1 MYVEDL
7 VRPGINIA
15 AEITTKDAYGFQEMC
30 QMFAK
35 KNICH
40 KICQKDDEI
49 WAMSQCLM
57 ITYPFNLKIKSKAAK
72 LPIAYA

>member
-1 MYVEDL
+1 MFVEDP
-7 VRPGINIA
+7 VRQGVNIA

-40 KICQKDDEI
+40 KIVHKDEED
-49 WAMSQCLM
+49 
-57 ITYPFNLKIKSKAAK
+57 
-72 LPIAYA
+72 